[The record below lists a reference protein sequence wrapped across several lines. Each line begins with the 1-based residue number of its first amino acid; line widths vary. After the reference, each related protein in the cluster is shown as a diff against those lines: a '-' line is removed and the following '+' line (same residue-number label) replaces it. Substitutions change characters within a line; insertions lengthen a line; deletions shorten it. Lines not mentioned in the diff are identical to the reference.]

1 MHDRYKKILR
11 IGKWEELSRIRRLQC
26 DFIIHLKPIIIG
38 KYALFPIALF
48 AIGKVCDM
56 FMEYIALLLIPC
68 MWRFFYMAFYDK
80 KRRIYADDYQPCYV
94 DKASARLSA
103 IFATAFIIAGAIG
116 RYCGIVT

>member
-26 DFIIHLKPIIIG
+26 DFIIHLKPIIIC

-56 FMEYIALLLIPC
+56 FMEYIALLLIPYI
-68 MWRFFYMAFYDK
+68 WRFFYMAFYDK
-80 KRRIYADDYQPCYV
+80 KRRFYADDYQSNYV
-94 DKASARLSA
+94 DQASARLIA
-103 IFATAFIIAGAIG
+103 IFATAFIIASAIG